1 MFRLNSTMRAWIAT
15 AALGAGAAFAQTR
28 PQEAPSIIVDA
39 AKNEV
44 KNGKIVE
51 IYLDN
56 EISTAEVY
64 RVIMDTPDLNR
75 RLTIRS
81 DGVVLHNERLYEPI
95 SYYRLAVR

>member
-1 MFRLNSTMRAWIAT
+1 
-15 AALGAGAAFAQTR
+15 
-28 PQEAPSIIVDA
+28 VDA

-95 SYYRLAVR
+95 SYYRLSRAVTCKC